1 MPGTV
6 VSFGIEPMYFS
17 YLWSQPQAVSQARIG
32 PAAVTNQPWN
42 PSNFIQKCL
51 LLSHIQSIFLH
62 SVALQLEHKA

>member
-6 VSFGIEPMYFS
+6 VSFLIKPMSFPYMCS
-17 YLWSQPQAVSQARIG
+17 LSQAVSQDRIG
-32 PAAVTNQPWN
+32 PAVVTNQPWN
-42 PSNFIQKCL
+42 PSDFMQKCL